1 MKGYI
6 VGKMIFIFF
15 YLVLTAVYL
24 IAEIRDPC
32 WVSFIRWAGF
42 ACFFGMMIKD
52 IVDVVRKK
60 DEDT

>member
-15 YLVLTAVYL
+15 YIVLTAVYL
-24 IAEIRDPC
+24 IEEIRDPC
-32 WVSFIRWAGF
+32 WVSFIRGAGF
-42 ACFFGMMIKD
+42 ACFFIVMVKD
-52 IVDVVRKK
+52 IADVVRKK

>member
-24 IAEIRDPC
+24 ITEIRDPC
-32 WVSFIRWAGF
+32 GFRLSVGQDLLVS
-42 ACFFGMMIKD
+42 
-52 IVDVVRKK
+52 
-60 DEDT
+60 

>member
-15 YLVLTAVYL
+15 YLVLTVFYL
-24 IAEIRDPC
+24 ISEICNPC
-32 WVSFIRWAGF
+32 WVSFNRGAGF
-42 ACFFGMMIKD
+42 ACFFGVMIKD
-52 IVDVVRKK
+52 ITDVVRKK

>member
-15 YLVLTAVYL
+15 YLVLTAVYF
-24 IAEIRDPC
+24 IAEISDSC
-32 WVSFIRWAGF
+32 WVSFLRGAGF
-42 ACFFGMMIKD
+42 ACFLGMMAKD
-52 IVDVVRKK
+52 ISDVVRKK

>member
-6 VGKMIFIFF
+6 VCKMIFIFF
-15 YLVLTAVYL
+15 YLVLIAVYL

-32 WVSFIRWAGF
+32 WASFIRGAGF
-42 ACFFGMMIKD
+42 ACFLGMMIKN
-52 IVDVVRKK
+52 IADVVRKK